1 MGKGKINGSD
11 RLKRQSLPWNRQ
23 TVFPAHEL
31 GSEAV
36 LKTPSVVRPEI
47 FGPLECLWK
56 THTDFAYLGFSPSP
70 DILFCSKVSLGG
82 FDIRGLTK
90 E

>member
-1 MGKGKINGSD
+1 MSKSMRAVKKAPHS
-11 RLKRQSLPWNRQ
+11 
-23 TVFPAHEL
+23 AHHSGEL

-36 LKTPSVVRPEI
+36 LKTLSAVRPEI
-47 FGPLECLWK
+47 FGPLGCLWK
-56 THTDFAYLGFSPSP
+56 THTDLAHLGFSPSP

-82 FDIRGLTK
+82 FAIRGLTK